1 MSDSLKYMGLGIV
14 IAKARFRV
22 RIDTQKHGFGFIR
35 KWYIH
40 IDNLHDGERKL
51 VKIWADDE
59 DIRFTTNRMYKKDDI
74 LAWLDAL
81 SPYEELLH
89 DQRGL
94 ARLNWMLENPMPK
107 SSDTWEEFLAPIFF
121 LIGSRPT
128 EQQRD

>member
-51 VKIWADDE
+51 VKIWTDDVG
-59 DIRFTTNRMYKKDDI
+59 IRFTTNRMYKKDDI

-107 SSDTWEEFLAPIFF
+107 SSDTWEEFLAWVERWDAFNEG
-121 LIGSRPT
+121 LS
-128 EQQRD
+128 